1 MVYQWPNVTRPSS
14 RNETNVD
21 QNINYNLAVRNGLCS
36 RIDSFRE
43 VRRYR
48 TKSNDLLDFS
58 VSCIRRWHWE
68 CLIVMQGKRFRWRK
82 SKSTCVKIVCRSL
95 TSACGRSDRWW
106 WRCADVTDYLA
117 LVKLPVQK
125 FLLIIMYAKYSYVVV
140 SSLSSENSTTSLL
153 NPEKNEN
160 ARRGQTT
167 TIQMKM
173 LCWYQQEKNCEV
185 RKAKNGWA
193 FHLSQQRG
201 GGQED
206 GTQRTA
212 IQSESRLERAGEGAY
227 ETVLCRD

>member
-1 MVYQWPNVTRPSS
+1 M
-14 RNETNVD
+14 
-21 QNINYNLAVRNGLCS
+21 
-36 RIDSFRE
+36 
-43 VRRYR
+43 RRYR

-58 VSCIRRWHWE
+58 ESCIRRWHWE

-153 NPEKNEN
+153 NPEKKEM
-160 ARRGQTT
+160 QDED
-167 TIQMKM
+167 K
-173 LCWYQQEKNCEV
+173 LQQSKWKCYADINKKNCEV